1 MLTFLK
7 TIKWQTYFYS
17 NALGSFY
24 LELTALIARKV
35 GVKTG
40 RVQLGK
46 FKNNET
52 QVELNDNVRDRDIYI
67 IQVFFLFFSFSI

>member
-1 MLTFLK
+1 M
-7 TIKWQTYFYS
+7 IC
-17 NALGSFY
+17 
-24 LELTALIARKV
+24 LELTAQIARKV

-52 QVELNDNVRDRDIYI
+52 QVELYDNVRDRDIYI
-67 IQVFFLFFSFSI
+67 IQVIFSPYS